1 MSRMAI
7 LAVAAIGA
15 TGAVAEAANVAGWRT
30 DWTGRY
36 PDAKPPVTWGR
47 ESNVVWKAKLPDWSN
62 ATPVPVGDRLLLCA
76 EPATLLCVSATDG
89 RILWQQTNTFESTLA
104 PADAA
109 RAREEQAKAAEIRA
123 KLNPLNGKV
132 RKLQDQ
138 LKKTPEDA
146 AAQGE
151 LAGLTNEVA
160 QLKKALDGVSTYAL
174 PATHG
179 VNGYST
185 PTPVTDGKRVWVVFG
200 SGVVACHDLD
210 GKRLWSR
217 FVEKPKN
224 SWGHSAS
231 PVLVANRLVVQ
242 VMKVW
247 ALNPDTGETVWQ
259 TPSAP
264 AWGSPVATR
273 VGETDVVITPSGDV
287 IAAADGKVLAPKVSG
302 LTYCAPI
309 VVSNV
314 AYFIQNGGKAVRLT
328 PGAGGAVSAETLWET
343 KSRDERYYASP
354 VYADGLIYACNQKSI
369 FSAIDA
375 ATGAIVYEQDLKLGA
390 TVYPSVTF
398 AGNLVYVSGE
408 AGRTAVI
415 EAGREFKELAR
426 NQVEAFRACPVF
438 VGGRLYLRTMGY
450 LYCMGGEGK

>member
-1 MSRMAI
+1 MSRLAICAAAAVGVGGMA
-7 LAVAAIGA
+7 AQAAG
-15 TGAVAEAANVAGWRT
+15 VVGWRT

-47 ESNVVWKAKLPDWSN
+47 DSNVVWKTKMPDWSN

-76 EPATLLCVSATDG
+76 EPATLLCVSAVDG
-89 RILWQQTNTFESTLA
+89 RILWQQTNSFESTLS

-109 RAREEQAKAAEIRA
+109 KARAEQEKATELRG
-123 KLNPLNGKV
+123 KLNPLSGKV

-138 LKKTPEDA
+138 LKKTPDDA
-146 AAQGE
+146 AAQAE

-160 QLKKALDGVSTYAL
+160 KLKKELDGVSSFAL

-200 SGVVACHDLD
+200 SGVVACHELD
-210 GKRLWSR
+210 GKRVWSR

-231 PVLVANRLVVQ
+231 PLLVGNRLIVH

-247 ALNPDTGETVWQ
+247 ALNPDTGATVWE
-259 TPSAP
+259 TASAP
-264 AWGSPVATR
+264 AWGSPVATQ
-273 VGETDVVITPSGDV
+273 VGDTDVVITPSGDV

-309 VVSNV
+309 LVSNV

-328 PGAGGAVSAETLWET
+328 SPAAGSVRAEELWQT
-343 KSRDERYYASP
+343 KPKEERYYASP
-354 VYADGLIYACNQKSI
+354 VYHDGLIYACNQKSV

-375 ATGAIVYEQDLKLGA
+375 ATGAVVYEQDLKLGS
-390 TVYPSVTF
+390 TVYPSVTL
-398 AGNLVYVSGE
+398 AGNRVYVSGE
-408 AGRTAVI
+408 GGRTAVI

-438 VGGRLYLRTMGY
+438 VGGRMYVRTMGY
-450 LYCMGGEGK
+450 LYCVGGE